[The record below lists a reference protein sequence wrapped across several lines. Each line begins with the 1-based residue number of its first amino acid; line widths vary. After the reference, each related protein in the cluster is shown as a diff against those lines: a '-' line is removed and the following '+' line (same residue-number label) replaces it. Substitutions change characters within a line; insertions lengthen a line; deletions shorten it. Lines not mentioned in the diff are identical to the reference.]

1 MSALQVTWLREVRT
15 FRRSFTGTLP
25 IALFLAVVGW
35 TFVMSLRKSDGGVLQ
50 LQTIWGV
57 SVSPWIPVLCSVL
70 TMRLFAE
77 ERATGMIDLLL
88 VIPMRERTLV
98 FGKFLSALTMT
109 VFAVSLSSLLPL
121 VIVPW
126 LSPSLKSAL
135 HPTAF
140 AMTGIILLLQSS
152 LWCAVGTMVSV
163 FFRNQTM
170 AAVVSILLC
179 GGIPLAFYA
188 VILVWLPEL
197 RLNATWMPLITNVY
211 DFSTG
216 LVSTYA
222 IAFYLVMTGLSLFI
236 CSKTLALL
244 RLRS

>member
-15 FRRSFTGTLP
+15 FRRSFTGTVP
-25 IALFLAVVGW
+25 IALFLSVVGW
-35 TFVMSLRKSDGGVLQ
+35 TFVMSLRRSDGGVLP
-50 LQTIWGV
+50 LQTLWGV

-88 VIPMRERTLV
+88 VVPTRERSLV
-98 FGKFLSALTMT
+98 LGKFLAALTMT
-109 VFAVSLSSLLPL
+109 VLAVSLSSLLPL

-126 LSPSLKSAL
+126 LSPSLKSVL
-135 HPTAF
+135 HPAAF
-140 AMTGIILLLQSS
+140 GVTGFILVLQSS

-170 AAVVSILLC
+170 AAVASILIC

-188 VILVWLPEL
+188 VILVWLPEF
-197 RLNATWMPLITNVY
+197 RLNANWMPLITNVY

-216 LVSTYA
+216 LISTYA
-222 IAFYLVMTGLSLFI
+222 IAFYLVLTGLSLFI
-236 CSKTLALL
+236 CSKTLVLL